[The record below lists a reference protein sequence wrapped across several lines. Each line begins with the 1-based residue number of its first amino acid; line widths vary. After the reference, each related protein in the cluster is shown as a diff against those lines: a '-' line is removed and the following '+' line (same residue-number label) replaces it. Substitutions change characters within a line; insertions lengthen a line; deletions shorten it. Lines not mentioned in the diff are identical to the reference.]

1 MVSSAE
7 LQEIK
12 VYGDK
17 QVGLEQCNGGIDRNR
32 IFHFRGPMG
41 GWSLSLILVGP
52 NLIFKQKKMHIYF
65 TYDYN
70 DLQCINR
77 NDSEVTCPEK

>member
-17 QVGLEQCNGGIDRNR
+17 QVGLEQCNGDIDRNR

-52 NLIFKQKKMHIYF
+52 NLIFKQKKCTYISPMITMIYNASIGM
-65 TYDYN
+65 T
-70 DLQCINR
+70 
-77 NDSEVTCPEK
+77 VK